1 MPISKHSGRSMTSDQ
16 LRELAA
22 QLRKVASAQEEAKA
36 VRVANTLKAA
46 HALNLLRKKVASNAQ

>member
-1 MPISKHSGRSMTSDQ
+1 MTSDQ

-22 QLRKVASAQEEAKA
+22 HVRKVASDQEAAKTA
-36 VRVANTLKAA
+36 RVANTLKAA

>member
-1 MPISKHSGRSMTSDQ
+1 MTSDQ

-22 QLRKVASAQEEAKA
+22 QLRKVASDQEATKA
-36 VRVANTLKAA
+36 IRAADTLKAA